1 MLRRFFA
8 DFTKYKSYVLFAARA
23 DLKSEV
29 AGSYLNWLWWL
40 LDPLFQM
47 LIYMF
52 LMLVVFNKP
61 IRFAI
66 IFVFLGL
73 TMWDLFNKT
82 LMKSSRII
90 KENAHILK
98 KIRMPKFLL
107 VLQAMY
113 VNGFKMF
120 ISLAL
125 TGVLMVV
132 WMIFPIDPS
141 GRLAL
146 GWEALWFIPV
156 LVTFFLLVFGLSLI
170 VTHIGVYV
178 EDLRNV
184 LQVAL
189 KLLFYMCGIFYQLG
203 TMGIVKTHPWIGTVL
218 LKCNPISFL
227 IQSARECLLY
237 RNIYEPWWLLLWFVL
252 AVGLVLLG
260 IRLIY
265 KNENTYIK
273 VI

>member
-1 MLRRFFA
+1 MLRRFFN
-8 DFTKYKSYVLFAARA
+8 DFKKYKGYVLFAARA

-29 AGSYLNWLWWL
+29 AGSYLNWLWWV

-52 LMLVVFNKP
+52 LMMYVFNKP
-61 IRFAI
+61 IDFAI

-120 ISLAL
+120 ISLCL
-125 TGVLMVV
+125 TGALMVV
-132 WMIFPIDPS
+132 WGIFPIDPA
-141 GRLAL
+141 GLL
-146 GWEALWFIPV
+146 TFGPEMLWFIPV
-156 LVTFFLLVFGLSLI
+156 VITYFLLVFGMSLI

-184 LQVAL
+184 LQVVL
-189 KLLFYMCGIFYQLG
+189 KLLFYMCGIFYE
-203 TMGIVKTHPWIGTVL
+203 IGSMSVVRHHAWLNVILTKV
-218 LKCNPISFL
+218 NPIAYL
-227 IQSARECLLY
+227 ITAAREALLY
-237 RNIYEPWWLLLWFVL
+237 HTVYEPWILLIWFVMAIVL
-252 AVGLVLLG
+252 TLVG

>member
-1 MLRRFFA
+1 MLRRFFG
-8 DFTKYKSYVLFAARA
+8 DFKKYKGYVLFAARA

-29 AGSYLNWLWWL
+29 AGSYLNWLWWI

-52 LMLVVFNKP
+52 LMMYVFNKS
-61 IRFAI
+61 IDFAI

-98 KIRMPKFLL
+98 KVRMPKFLL

-120 ISLAL
+120 ISLGL
-125 TGVLMVV
+125 TGVLMII
-132 WMIFPIDPS
+132 WSIFPIDRA
-141 GRLAL
+141 GR
-146 GWEALWFIPV
+146 
-156 LVTFFLLVFGLSLI
+156 LVFGLSLI

-189 KLLFYMCGIFYQLG
+189 KLLFYMCGIFYEIT
-203 TMGIVKTHPWIGTVL
+203 TMGIVKTHAWLNL
-218 LKCNPISFL
+218 LLTKVNPIAYL
-227 IQSARECLLY
+227 ITSGRQALLSHTV
-237 RNIYEPWWLLLWFVL
+237 YEPCILLVWFVISVL
-252 AVGLVLLG
+252 LVLLG

>member
-146 GWEALWFIPV
+146 GWEAL
-156 LVTFFLLVFGLSLI
+156 
-170 VTHIGVYV
+170 
-178 EDLRNV
+178 
-184 LQVAL
+184 
-189 KLLFYMCGIFYQLG
+189 
-203 TMGIVKTHPWIGTVL
+203 
-218 LKCNPISFL
+218 
-227 IQSARECLLY
+227 
-237 RNIYEPWWLLLWFVL
+237 
-252 AVGLVLLG
+252 
-260 IRLIY
+260 
-265 KNENTYIK
+265 
-273 VI
+273 

>member
-52 LMLVVFNKP
+52 LMLVVFNK
-61 IRFAI
+61 
-66 IFVFLGL
+66 
-73 TMWDLFNKT
+73 T
-82 LMKSSRII
+82 LMKRSRII

-218 LKCNPISFL
+218 LKFNPISFL

-237 RNIYEPWWLLLWFVL
+237 RNVYEPSWLLLWFVL
-252 AVGLVLLG
+252 SVGLVLLG

>member
-1 MLRRFFA
+1 MLRRFFG
-8 DFTKYKSYVLFAARA
+8 DFKKYKGYVLFAARA

-29 AGSYLNWLWWL
+29 AGSYLNWLWWI

-52 LMLVVFNKP
+52 LMMYVFNKS
-61 IRFAI
+61 IDFAI

-98 KIRMPKFLL
+98 KVRMPKFLL

-120 ISLAL
+120 ISLGL
-125 TGVLMVV
+125 TGVLMII
-132 WMIFPIDPS
+132 WSIFPIDRA
-141 GRLAL
+141 GRLVF
-146 GWEALWFIPV
+146 GWEMLWFIPV
-156 LVTFFLLVFGLSLI
+156 LLTYFLLVFGLSLI

-189 KLLFYMCGIFYQLG
+189 KLLVFMCGIFYEIT
-203 TMGIVKTHPWIGTVL
+203 TMGIVKTHAWLNL
-218 LKCNPISFL
+218 LLTKVNPIAYL
-227 IQSARECLLY
+227 ITSGRQALLSHTV
-237 RNIYEPWWLLLWFVL
+237 YEPCILLVWFVISVL
-252 AVGLVLLG
+252 LVLLG